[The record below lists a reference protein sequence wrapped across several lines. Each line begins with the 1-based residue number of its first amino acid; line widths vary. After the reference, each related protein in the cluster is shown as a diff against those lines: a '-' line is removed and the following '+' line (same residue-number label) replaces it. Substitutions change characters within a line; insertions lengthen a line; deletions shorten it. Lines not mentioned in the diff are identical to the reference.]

1 MQHIFRVFIVL
12 TVLFFTVIE
21 QELPAQNRRVER
33 ADKAFE
39 LKQYSEAIEQ
49 YQRAYR
55 RVRRRDREEAARLI
69 YQVALSYK
77 YTNNHRAAEAWF
89 NRAVR
94 SNYPDPLATL
104 YLADAQMQNG
114 KYEEALETYAKY
126 IEMQPDDWRGHKGIA
141 SVEKAQYLLENPED
155 HEVEAIRLFN
165 SRQDDYTPAFGDHR
179 ANILIFASSR
189 DDAIGR
195 DTDLWTGNQH
205 TSFFVSYLDRAGD
218 WSRPALLD
226 EGPIN
231 TEFNEGAP
239 SVNASATEMFFTR
252 CVRGADAD
260 IGCRIFK
267 ATRDGANWT
276 NPQEIKLTEDSLVTV
291 GHPAISPDDLTL
303 YFVSNMEGNIGEMD
317 IWVTRRETPTGEFGT
332 PKNLGEP
339 INTPGNEMFPYVR
352 EDGTLYFASDGHP
365 GLGGLDI
372 FMSSPTPDGWTEP
385 ENLRPPINSAAD
397 DFGIVFKPGQESGF
411 FSSNRGRAAVY
422 DIHSF
427 HLPPVEFRISGVV
440 TDDSTHVLVPGAIV
454 QLVGADGS
462 LRQVE
467 TDQDGQY
474 EFDPSM
480 LRANVNYEIL
490 VNKSGY
496 FSARAQENTIG
507 YERSQHFI
515 IDLAI
520 APIPVTAIQLP
531 EILYDFDSWVLQP
544 QFRDSLDGLVQT
556 MHDNP
561 NIVIELA
568 SHTDSR
574 GTYEYNDT
582 LSQRRAQAVVDF
594 LIDQGIERERL
605 EAVGYGKRQ
614 PRVVERDMERDSF
627 FFEEG
632 TELTEEFINS
642 LPDEDHQE
650 AAHQMNRRTEFRV
663 LREDYEPPP
672 RQEPVESLPD
682 ETPLQDPPAE
692 MPGEPEEVQPRGRP
706 PQ

>member
-1 MQHIFRVFIVL
+1 MQHISRIFIVL

-39 LKQYSEAIEQ
+39 LKQYNEAIEL

-55 RVRRRDREEAARLI
+55 RVRRRDRAEAARLI
-69 YQVALSYK
+69 YRVALSYK

-94 SNYPDPLATL
+94 SNYPDPLAVL
-104 YLADAQMQNG
+104 YLADAQMQNA
-114 KYEEALETYAKY
+114 KYEDALETYQKY
-126 IEMQPDDWRGHKGIA
+126 IELQPDDWRGHKGMA
-141 SVEKAQYLLENPED
+141 SVETAQYLIENPED
-155 HEVEAIRLFN
+155 YEVEAIRLFN
-165 SRQDDYTPAFGDHR
+165 SRQDDYTPAFGDHQ

-189 DDAIGR
+189 DDAIG
-195 DTDLWTGNQH
+195 DDEDLWTGNQH
-205 TSFFVSYLDRAGD
+205 TSFFVSYLDRAEN
-218 WSRPALLD
+218 WSRPVLLD

-231 TEFNEGAP
+231 TEYNEGAP
-239 SVNASATEMFFTR
+239 SVNASATEMYFTR
-252 CVRGADAD
+252 CVRGADSD
-260 IGCRIFK
+260 LGCRIFK
-267 ATRDGANWT
+267 ATREGANWT
-276 NPQEIKLTEDSLVTV
+276 NPQEVKLTEDSLVTV

-317 IWVTRRETPTGEFGT
+317 IWMAQRETPAGEFGQLQ
-332 PKNLGEP
+332 NLGEL

-372 FMSSPTPDGWTEP
+372 FMTTPTPDGWTEP
-385 ENLRPPINSAAD
+385 ENVKPPINSSAD

-427 HLPPVEFRISGVV
+427 HLPPVEFMISGVV
-440 TDDSTHVLVPGAIV
+440 TDDSTNVVVPNAIV
-454 QLVGADGS
+454 QLVGTDGS
-462 LRQVE
+462 LKQVE
-467 TDQDGQY
+467 TDQDGKY

-480 LRANVNYEIL
+480 LRENVNYEIL

-520 APIPVTAIQLP
+520 APIPQTAIELP
-531 EILYDFDSWVLQP
+531 EILYDFDSWVLKPEFQ
-544 QFRDSLDGLVQT
+544 DSLNGLVQT
-556 MHDNP
+556 MFDNP
-561 NIVIELA
+561 NIVVELA

-574 GTYEYNDT
+574 GTHEYNDT

-594 LIDQGIERERL
+594 LVEQGIARERL
-605 EAVGYGKRQ
+605 EAMGYGKRQ
-614 PRVVERDMERDSF
+614 PRVVERDIERDGF

-642 LPDEDHQE
+642 LPGDEHQE

-663 LREDYEPPP
+663 LSEDYEPPP
-672 RQEPVESLPD
+672 SEETEDEPMEDAPPRLPGNR
-682 ETPLQDPPAE
+682 EEQQPPD
-692 MPGEPEEVQPRGRP
+692 RP
-706 PQ
+706 PR